1 MKKRQKRWFSPLVLF
16 CAILGLA
23 DLSLAVGTIPTT
35 TETPSYPT
43 FEDPTVEKFNHMTV
57 HDYTERVYIG
67 AVNRI
72 YQLSR
77 DLKQEDV
84 AIMGPMDDSPKCPV
98 TQVCPNEPKRP
109 TDYYN
114 KALVVD
120 YSQSKLIA
128 CGSLFQGTC
137 TVHDLNAV
145 SNYETPASE
154 SVVANN
160 ATASTVAFIAPGPK
174 NLPRTHVLYVGVS
187 YTGNGPYR
195 SDVPAVSSRSLDPS
209 NMFVIAHSGVTTG
222 TKIML
227 NSMSREIYP
236 ITYVYGFSSKG
247 FSYFV
252 TVQKMSTDPPRPFIS
267 KLVRVCQRDVQY
279 YSYTE
284 VPLVCR
290 TDGTDY
296 NLAQAAYVGRPGS
309 ELAKSLGI
317 SAQDSVLFAV
327 FAKSKDEADIY
338 NKPSPNSALCVY
350 ALSAVHRKFTQNIQH
365 CFNGNGERG
374 LDFIN
379 PSQPCYP
386 TQLQINDEFCGM
398 DVNTPLGGSMAVEA
412 APVLRFSG
420 ILLTSVA
427 ATSTHDYTVT
437 FLGTSTGHLKKAV
450 VETVVK
456 ASEYSDLVIDEGNP
470 IHADMVFDKAK
481 NHLYVMSEKKTCLF
495 LGPAAIRSPISLQ
508 PGYFS
513 CLFDCLETLPVSGN
527 VLSDK
532 QFSST
537 TLLFA
542 LNQICSMGRLR
553 VGEEFPFQETGKS
566 SFVLPTV
573 SYVLFG

>member
-1 MKKRQKRWFSPLVLF
+1 MRDLSQWPPAAISRKDGHVVRLDLRERATTLDLESGNGFISCSTKTRSNRDALDDKTEYWIGTASSFLMSLGSVAGILINVSVSEGTEKNARDLTCLHSTSSYEPCTWCDAAMKKRQKRWFSPLVLF
-16 CAILGLA
+16 CAILALA

-386 TQLQINDEFCGM
+386 TSNAYSSSKWSYKRKTETG
-398 DVNTPLGGSMAVEA
+398 TEAGTGG
-412 APVLRFSG
+412 
-420 ILLTSVA
+420 
-427 ATSTHDYTVT
+427 HD
-437 FLGTSTGHLKKAV
+437 
-450 VETVVK
+450 
-456 ASEYSDLVIDEGNP
+456 
-470 IHADMVFDKAK
+470 
-481 NHLYVMSEKKTCLF
+481 KTQRRN
-495 LGPAAIRSPISLQ
+495 A
-508 PGYFS
+508 
-513 CLFDCLETLPVSGN
+513 SGN
-527 VLSDK
+527 KSNAGRSLKTTSRRFRSLDLSGFPSEAMIA
-532 QFSST
+532 QFHK
-537 TLLFA
+537 
-542 LNQICSMGRLR
+542 LNEHCMHL
-553 VGEEFPFQETGKS
+553 
-566 SFVLPTV
+566 
-573 SYVLFG
+573 

>member
-1 MKKRQKRWFSPLVLF
+1 
-16 CAILGLA
+16 
-23 DLSLAVGTIPTT
+23 
-35 TETPSYPT
+35 
-43 FEDPTVEKFNHMTV
+43 MTV
-57 HDYTERVYIG
+57 HDYTERIYIG
-67 AVNRI
+67 SVNRI

-84 AIMGPMDDSPKCPV
+84 ATMGPKYDSPQCPV

-137 TVHDLNAV
+137 TVHDLNQV
-145 SNYETPASE
+145 SNYETPANE

-187 YTGNGPYR
+187 YTGNGPY
-195 SDVPAVSSRSLDPS
+195 SPHVPAVSSRSLDPS
-209 NMFVIAHSGVTTG
+209 NTFEIAHSGVTTE

-227 NSMSREIYP
+227 NSMFREIYP

-252 TVQKMSTDPPRPFIS
+252 TVQKMSTDLPRPFIS
-267 KLVRVCQRDVQY
+267 KLVRVCQRDVHY

-290 TDGTDY
+290 SSPDGIDY
-296 NLAQAAYVGRPGS
+296 NLVQSAYVGKPGS

-317 SAQDSVLFAV
+317 SAQESVLFAV
-327 FAKSKDEADIY
+327 FAKSKDEEGIY

-365 CFNGNGERG
+365 CFNGYGELG
-374 LDFIN
+374 MDFIY

-386 TQLQINDEFCGM
+386 TQLQINDDFCGM
-398 DVNTPLGGSMAVEA
+398 DVNTPLAGSMAVEA
-412 APVLRFSG
+412 APVLRFPG
-420 ILLTSVA
+420 VLLTAVA
-427 ATSTHDYTVT
+427 ATSSHDSTMA
-437 FLGTSTGHLKKAV
+437 FLGTSQGHLKKSGYHFIFYLISYFVFYLRRGESRSHRRAV
-450 VETVVK
+450 YCSTGFQICRVPWRDGYTV
-456 ASEYSDLVIDEGNP
+456 
-470 IHADMVFDKAK
+470 
-481 NHLYVMSEKKTCLF
+481 YVCCL
-495 LGPAAIRSPISLQ
+495 LP
-508 PGYFS
+508 
-513 CLFDCLETLPVSGN
+513 LETIERKEVEPCTVNKSVFRESQVLAIKQEMRTGQRLCDAFHDPSLVS
-527 VLSDK
+527 
-532 QFSST
+532 FH
-537 TLLFA
+537 
-542 LNQICSMGRLR
+542 
-553 VGEEFPFQETGKS
+553 
-566 SFVLPTV
+566 
-573 SYVLFG
+573 

>member
-1 MKKRQKRWFSPLVLF
+1 MNLLRRGRSPFSLYRSKQVIRESEATNVLAYDMKKRWSSPLVLF
-16 CAILGLA
+16 LLLTTSTLATGTAI
-23 DLSLAVGTIPTT
+23 TTTT
-35 TETPSYPT
+35 TETPTYPY
-43 FEDPTVEKFNHMTV
+43 FEDPTVETFNHMTV
-57 HDYTERVYIG
+57 HDYTERIYIG

-84 AIMGPMDDSPKCPV
+84 ATMGPKDDNPKSPV
-98 TQVCPNEPKRP
+98 TKVCLDELKRP

-114 KALVVD
+114 KALLVD
-120 YSQSKLIA
+120 YSQSKLIV

-137 TVHDLNAV
+137 TVHDLNQV

-154 SVVANN
+154 SVVANT

-187 YTGNGPYR
+187 YTGNGPFS

-209 NMFVIAHSGVTTG
+209 NTFVIAHSGVTTG
-222 TKIML
+222 TKISL
-227 NSMSREIYP
+227 NSMFREIYP

-252 TVQKMSTDPPRPFIS
+252 TVQKMSTDLPRPFIS

-290 TDGTDY
+290 TSPDGIDY
-296 NLAQAAYVGRPGS
+296 NLVQAAYVGKPGS

-317 SAQDSVLFAV
+317 SAQESVLFAV

-386 TQLQINDEFCGM
+386 TQLHISDDFCGM
-398 DVNTPLGGSMAVEA
+398 DVNTPMEGSMLVEA
-412 APVLRFSG
+412 APVLRFPG
-420 ILLTSVA
+420 VLLTAVA
-427 ATSTHDYTVT
+427 AASSHDYTVT
-437 FLGTSTGHLKKAV
+437 FLGTSQGHLKKLMIDKQHLIA
-450 VETVVK
+450 
-456 ASEYSDLVIDEGNP
+456 DEGN
-470 IHADMVFDKAK
+470 
-481 NHLYVMSEKKTCLF
+481 
-495 LGPAAIRSPISLQ
+495 
-508 PGYFS
+508 
-513 CLFDCLETLPVSGN
+513 
-527 VLSDK
+527 
-532 QFSST
+532 
-537 TLLFA
+537 
-542 LNQICSMGRLR
+542 LNQSGRLILCL
-553 VGEEFPFQETGKS
+553 GEMANTVCCTDMDPTIEAHVRSKGTTGTS
-566 SFVLPTV
+566 GFCVADD
-573 SYVLFG
+573 